1 MTSKKNKLIVIALL
15 LMSCGITQGRIK
27 LVALPER
34 AATVIRLDNPQATLI
49 EEERVLTLQK
59 GLNKVD
65 FSWKGVSID
74 ADSIRLKALDHPSK
88 VTLLNVSY
96 PPDEAALVWEIS
108 SDSDYVEAVRIS
120 YLLSN
125 IDRLITYKA
134 VADKPE
140 TVVDL
145 KSYLVLRNFS
155 GEDFE
160 AARVL
165 LDYGESFEQGIDHE
179 ETKQMLFLSAA
190 KVPITK
196 VWTFN
201 AAKLPWDP
209 ERLSE
214 NVGIP
219 VSYRIVNE
227 KKSGLGEFALWGGK
241 ARIFQDD
248 GHSSTIFLGEDV
260 TALVPVGEKM
270 ELYIG
275 DSRDIVVTQRK
286 MKDAQINVRKNNKE
300 QVVLYDTDEII
311 TAKIENFK
319 DSPAVL
325 TMKQHIPGQW
335 DMEEC
340 NMKYEKKDA
349 NTLEFE
355 ITLPARTQSGP
366 ATKELTMHYHRRNIR
381 PGVEPRTAIRPR
393 RLEGQ
398 IEQIP
403 QELES
408 ESLMMPQQGTQR

>member
-1 MTSKKNKLIVIALL
+1 MVIVLL
-15 LMSCGITQGRIK
+15 LVCSAISHGRIK

-34 AATVIRLDNPQATLI
+34 AATVIRLDNPRATLI

-65 FSWKGVSID
+65 FSWKAVFID
-74 ADSIRLKALDHPSK
+74 ADSIRLRPLDHPGN

-96 PPDEAALVWEIS
+96 PPNEAALVWEIS
-108 SDSDYVEAVRIS
+108 SDREYAETVRIS

-134 VADKPE
+134 IADKAE
-140 TVVDL
+140 TAVDL

-155 GEDFE
+155 GEDFDK
-160 AARVL
+160 ARVL
-165 LDYGESFEQGIDHE
+165 LDYGEAFEQGIDHE
-179 ETKQMLFLSAA
+179 ETKQMLFLKAG

-196 VWTFN
+196 IWTFD

-209 ERLSE
+209 EQLENR

-227 KKSGLGEFALWGGK
+227 AKSGLGEFALWGGK
-241 ARIFQDD
+241 ARLFQDD
-248 GHSSTIFLGEDV
+248 GHDSTIFLGEDV

-286 MKDAQINVRKNNKE
+286 MQDAKINIRRTTDRRNPRI
-300 QVVLYDTDEII
+300 VLHDTDEII

-319 DSPAVL
+319 DGPAVL
-325 TMKQHIPGQW
+325 TMIQHIPGQW
-335 DMEEC
+335 DMEKC

-349 NTLEFE
+349 NKLEFE
-355 ITLPARTQSGP
+355 IKLPARTDDGP
-366 ATKELTMHYHRRNIR
+366 ATKELTLHYHRRNIR
-381 PGVEPRTAIRPR
+381 PGVTR
-393 RLEGQ
+393 
-398 IEQIP
+398 
-403 QELES
+403 
-408 ESLMMPQQGTQR
+408 

>member
-1 MTSKKNKLIVIALL
+1 MNGNKMKLTATV
-15 LMSCGITQGRIK
+15 LMLTVSTVSYGRIK

-34 AATVIRLDNPQATLI
+34 AATVIRLDNPRATLI

-65 FSWKGVSID
+65 FSWKAVSID
-74 ADSIRLKALDHPSK
+74 ADSIRLRALDHPEG

-96 PPDEAALVWEIS
+96 PPNEAALVWEIS
-108 SDSDYVEAVRIS
+108 SDGDYAEGVRIS

-134 VADKPE
+134 IADKGE
-140 TVVDL
+140 TAIDL

-160 AARVL
+160 KARVL
-165 LDYGESFEQGIDHE
+165 LDYGESFEQGIAHE
-179 ETKQMLFLSAA
+179 ETKQMLFLKAA

-196 VWTFN
+196 VWTFD

-209 ERLSE
+209 EQLENR

-219 VSYRIVNE
+219 VSYRIVNDSE
-227 KKSGLGEFALWGGK
+227 SGLGEFALWGGK

-248 GHSSTIFLGEDV
+248 GHESTIFLGEDV
-260 TALVPVGEKM
+260 TRMVPVGEKT

-286 MKDAQINVRKNNKE
+286 MEDTQINRRYNNDRSPKL
-300 QVVLYDTDEII
+300 VLYDTSEII

-325 TMKQHIPGQW
+325 TMIQHIPGQW
-335 DMEEC
+335 EMREC
-340 NMKYEKKDA
+340 NLPYEKKDA

-355 ITLPARTQSGP
+355 ITLPARTAEGP
-366 ATKELTMHYHRRNIR
+366 GVKELTMHYNRRNIR
-381 PGVEPRTAIRPR
+381 PGMDLRPMMGPVR
-393 RLEGQ
+393 R
-398 IEQIP
+398 
-403 QELES
+403 
-408 ESLMMPQQGTQR
+408 

>member
-1 MTSKKNKLIVIALL
+1 MRTRRITQMVVVLL
-15 LMSCGITQGRIK
+15 LAGCGLAQARIK

-34 AATVIRLDNPQATLI
+34 AATVIRLDNPQWTLI

-74 ADSIRLKALDHPSK
+74 ADSIRLQALDHPDK
-88 VTLLNVSY
+88 VTLLSVSY
-96 PPDEAALVWEIS
+96 PPNEAALVWDIS
-108 SDSDYVEAVRIS
+108 CADNYAETVRIS
-120 YLLSN
+120 YLLRN

-134 VADKPE
+134 TADKPE
-140 TVVDL
+140 TYVDL
-145 KSYLVLRNFS
+145 KSFLVLRNFS
-155 GEDFE
+155 GEDFDK
-160 AARVL
+160 ARVL
-165 LDYGESFEQGIDHE
+165 LDYGEAFEQGIDHE
-179 ETKQMLFLSAA
+179 ETKQMLFLKAD

-196 VWTFN
+196 VWTFD

-209 ERLSE
+209 EQLENR

-219 VSYRIVNE
+219 VTYRIVNDPN
-227 KKSGLGEFALWGGK
+227 SGLGEFALWGGK

-248 GHSSTIFLGEDV
+248 GSNSTIFLGEDV
-260 TALVPVGEKM
+260 TKMVPVGEKM

-286 MKDAQINVRKNNKE
+286 MKEVQIPTHRNNKDRI
-300 QVVLYDTDEII
+300 VLYDTDEII

-325 TMKQHIPGQW
+325 TVIQHIPGQW

-340 NMKYEKKDA
+340 TLDGKDLKLGADYKKKNA

-355 ITLPARTQSGP
+355 IELPARSDQGP
-366 ATKELTMHYHRRNIR
+366 AVRQLKMHYHRRNVR
-381 PGVEPRTAIRPR
+381 P
-393 RLEGQ
+393 
-398 IEQIP
+398 
-403 QELES
+403 
-408 ESLMMPQQGTQR
+408 

>member
-1 MTSKKNKLIVIALL
+1 MNGKRIKILAMVLGLVIVTIAE
-15 LMSCGITQGRIK
+15 GRIK

-34 AATVIRLDNPQATLI
+34 AATVIRLDNPRATLI

-65 FSWKGVSID
+65 FSWKAVSID
-74 ADSIRLKALDHPSK
+74 ADSIRLRVLEHPDN

-96 PPDEAALVWEIS
+96 PPNEAALVWEIS
-108 SDSDYVEAVRIS
+108 SDGDYAETVRIS

-134 VADKPE
+134 IADKAE
-140 TVVDL
+140 TFVDL

-155 GEDFE
+155 GEDF
-160 AARVL
+160 AKARVL
-165 LDYGESFEQGIDHE
+165 LDYGEAFEQGIDHE
-179 ETKQMLFLSAA
+179 ETKQMLFLKAS

-196 VWTFN
+196 IWTFD

-209 ERLSE
+209 EQLE
-214 NVGIP
+214 NQNVGIP
-219 VSYRIVNE
+219 VSYRIVNDA
-227 KKSGLGEFALWGGK
+227 KSKLGEFALWGGK
-241 ARIFQDD
+241 ARLFQDD
-248 GHSSTIFLGEDV
+248 GHESTIFLGEDV
-260 TALVPVGEKM
+260 SALVPVGEKM

-286 MKDAQINVRKNNKE
+286 MTDTQINIRRNNDKSPK
-300 QVVLYDTDEII
+300 VVLYDTDEII

-319 DSPAVL
+319 DSPAEL
-325 TMKQHIPGQW
+325 TMIQHIPGQW
-335 DMEEC
+335 DMEKC

-355 ITLPARTQSGP
+355 IKLPARTADGP

-381 PGVEPRTAIRPR
+381 PGVNVRPMPTRASQPVR
-393 RLEGQ
+393 R
-398 IEQIP
+398 
-403 QELES
+403 
-408 ESLMMPQQGTQR
+408 

>member
-1 MTSKKNKLIVIALL
+1 MNSKRIKLIVIVLL
-15 LMSCGITQGRIK
+15 VSTAIVQARIK

-34 AATVIRLDNPQATLI
+34 AATVIRLDNPQWTLI
-49 EEERVLTLQK
+49 EEERVLTLQQ

-74 ADSIRLKALDHPSK
+74 ADSIRLRVLDHPDK

-108 SDSDYVEAVRIS
+108 SDKDYAETVRIS
-120 YLLSN
+120 YLLRN

-134 VADKPE
+134 LADKAE
-140 TVVDL
+140 TAVDL
-145 KSYLVLRNFS
+145 TSFLVLRNFS

-160 AARVL
+160 RARVL
-165 LDYGESFEQGIDHE
+165 LDYGEAFEQGIDHE
-179 ETKQMLFLSAA
+179 ETKQMLFLKVP

-196 VWTFN
+196 VWTFD

-209 ERLSE
+209 EQLE
-214 NVGIP
+214 NKNVGIP
-219 VSYRIVNE
+219 VSYEIVNDSE
-227 KKSGLGEFALWGGK
+227 SGLGEFALWGGK

-248 GHSSTIFLGEDV
+248 GHESTIFLGEDV

-286 MKDAQINVRKNNKE
+286 MYERQINKRYNKRN
-300 QVVLYDTDEII
+300 QLVLYDTDEQI

-325 TMKQHIPGQW
+325 TMIQHIPGQW
-335 DMEEC
+335 EMKEC
-340 NMKYEKKDA
+340 NMEYEKKDA
-349 NTLEFE
+349 STLEFE
-355 ITLPARTQSGP
+355 IKLPARSEAGP
-366 ATKELTMHYHRRNIR
+366 ATEELKMHYHRRNVR
-381 PGVEPRTAIRPR
+381 PGVRPQISPQFR
-393 RLEGQ
+393 R
-398 IEQIP
+398 
-403 QELES
+403 
-408 ESLMMPQQGTQR
+408 